1 MSNNNAVSPYIDASP
16 TDVQLA
22 AGIAKFYGEFGW
34 SITMSGFLKQG
45 NKVAVS
51 AGDSVIV
58 QFNEA
63 FPKQLL
69 GIFLQPSGTVSA
81 ESRTGFTITNPG
93 AASSFYWWAIGV

>member
-1 MSNNNAVSPYIDASP
+1 MSNTNAVSPYLDATP
-16 TDVQLA
+16 NDVQVA

-45 NKVAVS
+45 NKVSVP
-51 AGDSVIV
+51 AGGSVIV

-63 FPKQLL
+63 FPKQVL
-69 GIFLQPSGTVSA
+69 GIFLQPSGSVSA

-93 AASSFYWWAIGV
+93 AASFFYWWAIGV